1 MFYSSFSLLYF
12 HFIGGW
18 TRFLFRH
25 DFAMQHNI
33 FLAYA
38 KKMRRASILA
48 SLKFKDRNMISYLS
62 SSQRYFAVGEVPF
75 IIFLGVPVAIISPP
89 LLPPSGPMSI
99 I

>member
-38 KKMRRASILA
+38 KNEASFNTRLIQ
-48 SLKFKDRNMISYLS
+48 I
-62 SSQRYFAVGEVPF
+62 
-75 IIFLGVPVAIISPP
+75 
-89 LLPPSGPMSI
+89 
-99 I
+99 